1 MRCVDDMHLDP
12 QSTGAKVHWF
22 ASACSLA
29 AFCVG
34 WAADSGKIP
43 HLARCLLNAGSRG
56 AHLQLQP
63 LLRLSLA
70 HKAAL
75 VDRVH
80 RGRILWLRW

>member
-1 MRCVDDMHLDP
+1 MHLDP

-43 HLARCLLNAGSRG
+43 PLVRCLLNAGSRG

-63 LLRLSLA
+63 LLLEVLLPALA
-70 HKAAL
+70 DSEL
-75 VDRVH
+75 GSDIIVD
-80 RGRILWLRW
+80 GTLE